1 MSTKTALLFASLA
14 ISTQAW
20 GHASFAPK
28 DNMDAYTDRA
38 YKEGSA
44 AYLKLTIAHS
54 CSNED
59 KSEYYPTRSVSVV
72 FPNTIDLSGQAVT
85 TNRDGDIFGGNAMM
99 GIKPRV
105 TRSFRKI
112 KVFKGDVPEFYN
124 HGAKN
129 RDVRALHWTRGWV
142 ENDKYEVLEFRA
154 SLPKLEG
161 CVKKL
166 RVYTPTVQHCLGGHT
181 LAWLRTPTA
190 MFAEDVISPD
200 YAPYFDI
207 IRDEENNPL
216 PAGAT
221 CSEEEMTAEAYPS
234 DSDIDT
240 YLPLGDHGHNGNHN
254 TDNTND
260 GHAGHGGM
268 GSDNDNTGGMS
279 MGADNDN
286 ADGMSMGADNDNAGG
301 MSMGADNDNA
311 DGMSMGADNDNI
323 GDMNMGSDNDNA
335 AGTRPADDNDNGGII
350 DLSNDTDNSGG
361 LTPPPAI

>member
-1 MSTKTALLFASLA
+1 MSTKTALLLASLA
-14 ISTQAW
+14 ISSQAW
-20 GHASFAPK
+20 GHANFVPK
-28 DNMDAYTDRA
+28 DNLDTYIGRA

-44 AYLKLTIAHS
+44 TYLKLNIAHA

-59 KSEYYPTRSVSVV
+59 KSEYYATRSVSVV

-85 TNRDGDIFGGNAMM
+85 TNREGGIFGGNAIMS
-99 GIKPRV
+99 IKPRV

-129 RDVRALHWTRGWV
+129 RDVRALHWTRGWIP
-142 ENDKYEVLEFRA
+142 NDQYEVLEFRA

-190 MFAEDVISPD
+190 MFGEEVISPD

-216 PAGAT
+216 PADVT
-221 CSEEEMTAEAYPS
+221 CSEEDMTAEAYPS
-234 DSDIDT
+234 DNDIDT
-240 YLPLGDHGHNGNHN
+240 YLPLGDHNI
-254 TDNTND
+254 DNTGG
-260 GHAGHGGM
+260 GHAGHDHI
-268 GSDNDNTGGMS
+268 GS
-279 MGADNDN
+279 
-286 ADGMSMGADNDNAGG
+286 DNDNAGG
-301 MSMGADNDNA
+301 
-311 DGMSMGADNDNI
+311 
-323 GDMNMGSDNDNA
+323 MNMGSDNDNA

-350 DLSNDTDNSGG
+350 DLSNDTDNSGS
-361 LTPPPAI
+361 LTPPSAI